1 MMRPL
6 GFLLLASAGVA
17 AAQGLSSLGRPQ
29 PGGAVIP
36 RGVSETS
43 LGEPIAITPEGVSI
57 ARDRN
62 PDGSPTSTFLV
73 GWDRV
78 REVTG
83 PMAPQAANF
92 AATADKAWRARAR
105 LERGDWVAAEPLF
118 EELFAEY
125 RGRRGP
131 TALTVAGGLVRCRL
145 LRGAQTAAVEPWI
158 SWLRAQPTAGSG
170 VDSLPDSVGT
180 QVSKLIDAGTGLIP
194 GLPPMWITTAA
205 VQALARTE
213 IPATDPAGKP
223 TAPEVRAA
231 SLFALYVLAAKA
243 DTGEAGGLPERGG
256 ATADPGVRLVFDI
269 VKSRLGDDA
278 QRRDARR
285 SLQERITGGSQP
297 WIEVWC
303 RVAVGRSL
311 LMEKNEEDRRLGLGS
326 LAYVASRS
334 APEDAYLTGLAL
346 AEMAL
351 ALSADGNE
359 AAASVLA
366 NEAADRFPDHPAL
379 ESPQMA
385 RWMVARTNRPAS
397 PPAMVAPANTLPAAE
412 PAAPTESRPS
422 PPK

>member
-1 MMRPL
+1 MRKPAAHL
-6 GFLLLASAGVA
+6 IIAAAGVA
-17 AAQGLSSLGRPQ
+17 AAHGLTTLHQPQ
-29 PGGAVIP
+29 PAGTVLP

-43 LGEPIAITPEGVSI
+43 LGEPTAVAAEGVSVV
-57 ARDRN
+57 RDRN
-62 PDGSPTSTFLV
+62 PDGKPVATIV
-73 GWDRV
+73 IGWDRV

-83 PMAPQAANF
+83 PL
-92 AATADKAWRARAR
+92 ATEASKFTSTAEKAWRARAR

-118 EELFAEY
+118 EELFSEY
-125 RGRRGP
+125 RTRTGP

-145 LRGAQTAAVEPWI
+145 MRGAQTAAVEPWI
-158 SWLRAQPTAGSG
+158 AWLRAQPTAGAG
-170 VDSLPDSVGT
+170 VDSPPESVGQ
-180 QVSKLIDAGTGLIP
+180 QVSKMIDPGTGLIP
-194 GLPPMWITTAA
+194 GLPPMWVTTAA
-205 VQALARTE
+205 VQALARSE
-213 IPATDPAGKP
+213 VPAADQASKP
-223 TAPEVRAA
+223 STQEVRAA

-243 DTGEAGGLPERGG
+243 DTGGTGGLPERGG
-256 ATADPGVRLVFDI
+256 ATADPGVRLVYDI
-269 VKSRLGDDA
+269 VKSRLGDES

-285 SLQERITGGSQP
+285 SLQERITGGSP
-297 WIEVWC
+297 GWVEVWC

-311 LMEKNEEDRRLGLGS
+311 LMEKTEEDRRLGLVS

-359 AAASVLA
+359 AAASLFA

-385 RWMVARTNRPAS
+385 RWMVARSARPS
-397 PPAMVAPANTLPAAE
+397 KPATTPTAPAAPTTAE
-412 PAAPTESRPS
+412 PAAAPE